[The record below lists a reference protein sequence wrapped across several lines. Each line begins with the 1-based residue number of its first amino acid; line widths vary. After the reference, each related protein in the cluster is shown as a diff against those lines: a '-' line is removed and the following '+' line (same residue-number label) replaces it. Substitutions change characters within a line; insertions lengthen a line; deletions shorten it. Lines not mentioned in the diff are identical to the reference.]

1 MKCLVCK
8 KKDIDEHLKSF
19 CSKNC
24 RNIYARRYYAK
35 NRDKLNDYQ
44 KKKQSDRRAKENRPR
59 RSVAMKAWATRKKEG
74 TWIAEKWT
82 KEDIK
87 FLKENYKSL
96 EYKEIAKIIGK
107 SIHAIQHK
115 RNRLVLHNKK

>member
-59 RSVAMKAWATRKKEG
+59 RSVAMKAWETRKKNNIG
-74 TWIAEKWT
+74 MGKPWT
-82 KEDIK
+82 TEEIK
-87 FLKENYKSL
+87 YIKKNYHKML
-96 EYKEIAKIIGK
+96 YKEMAKILDRAEGAVGRK
-107 SIHAIQHK
+107 L
-115 RNRLVLHNKK
+115 NRLGIHKE